1 MLGFVAAAGS
11 KTLLVDSAFVAVVV
25 SSKQPLLHSAAVM
38 LYLAVHSSFI
48 PVCLILLFHSPQEI
62 KYNILGKASVLLIS

>member
-25 SSKQPLLHSAAVM
+25 SLKQPLLHSAAVM
-38 LYLAVHSSFI
+38 LYLAAHSSLV
-48 PVCLILLFHSPQEI
+48 PVCQQPLVPLSASLALL
-62 KYNILGKASVLLIS
+62 V